1 MGYFELTISTCALCM
16 NDTLWYTFAV
26 EMGQQVNQM
35 EVLQQKRAILPNS
48 LGTLRICA
56 DWRFQRCFLRAKTVD
71 EGQIQGSKKAF
82 YPR

>member
-26 EMGQQVNQM
+26 EVGQQVNQM

-56 DWRFQRCFLRAKTVD
+56 DWRFSIA
-71 EGQIQGSKKAF
+71 S
-82 YPR
+82 